1 MSKNLQAIVDAR
13 IKEMQNR
20 RTKLSESWGLYVN
33 AADAYIQK
41 NENRKLTDFEK
52 GNIAQCLENALT
64 ETALRQKSRI
74 FETTYGSDI
83 SFLGIQLP
91 VIAALLPSL
100 VLNKIGIVQALDRR
114 TGSVFYL
121 DVKYGQDKGSVAA
134 DGTMM
139 SSTTGHDTSSAG
151 RRYGSTFV
159 ENENLGLGNGAK
171 RQFYGT
177 LAYPTPVAGSVVI
190 TDGVETFTDNGQGV
204 LVTDTSGGANGTITA
219 AGAYNVTFKTA
230 VSGIH
235 TVVADYQYDYQKIAN
250 GAGVPEVNFSLTS
263 SALSAIDFPLRAKY
277 ALGAAIDLEKAHG
290 LVLEDEVVKYLGGEI
305 KFEIDHYGIDL
316 IEAAALGAN
325 AASPIGAW
333 SATVGDGQEW
343 FWVKYQFLDSLE
355 KGSNNILTKTLKGF
369 GNFIVCGNDVKRVIV
384 QLKDHFK
391 PAGDLDKVVPTGPYE
406 LGTLDGRLIIHD
418 PFMTSTRYVMGFKG
432 DNYLFAGMIYAPYI
446 PLFSTPTLVTSDL
459 VAQKGFLSASGFKM
473 VNEGMYTYG
482 SISGLL

>member
-1 MSKNLQAIVDAR
+1 MNKNLQAIVESS
-13 IKEMQNR
+13 IKEMQDR
-20 RTKLSESWGLYVN
+20 RMRLAKKWGLYVD
-33 AADAYIQK
+33 AAAAYIQK
-41 NENRKLTDFEK
+41 NENRTMTDFEK
-52 GNIAQCLENALT
+52 GNIAQCLDNALF

-114 TGSVFYL
+114 TGSVFFL
-121 DVKYGQDKGSVAA
+121 DVQYGDNKGSVVA
-134 DGTMM
+134 GSPMM
-139 SSTTGHDTSSAG
+139 SSISGHDQTPAG
-151 RRYGSTFV
+151 RTYASTMV
-159 ENENLGLGNGAK
+159 ENENLGTGNASK
-171 RQFYGT
+171 TVFFGT
-177 LAYPTPVAGSVVI
+177 LAYPTPVAGSVQI
-190 TDGVETFTDNGQGV
+190 SNGVETFVDNGAGV
-204 LVTDTSGGANGTITA
+204 LVSDLSHGTNGTITSGGA
-219 AGAYNVTFKTA
+219 YSVTFKSAPSTGQI
-230 VSGIH
+230 VY
-235 TVVADYQYDYQKIAN
+235 ADYQYDYQRIPD
-250 GAGVPEVNFSLTS
+250 GQGVPEVNFSLTS

-316 IEAAALGAN
+316 IEAAATSS
-325 AASPIGAW
+325 AAAAPIGAW
-333 SATVGDGQEW
+333 SATVGQGQEW
-343 FWVKYQFLDSLE
+343 FWVKYQFLDYLE
-355 KGSNNILTKTLKGF
+355 KGSNNILSKTLKGF

-391 PAGDLDKVVPTGPYE
+391 PAGDLEKIVPTGPYE
-406 LGTLDGRLIIHD
+406 VGTLDGRLVIHD
-418 PFMTSTRYVMGFKG
+418 PFMSSDEYVMGFKG

-473 VNEGMYTYG
+473 VNEGMYTFG
-482 SISGLL
+482 TISGLG